1 MTKALL
7 TFIRK
12 TEMSNISSLS
22 SLYSMVKTENHL
34 RGQNL
39 QKLTDIFAGNQ
50 FDSIKQN
57 LLFHSVYKRSD

>member
-12 TEMSNISSLS
+12 TEMYYISSLLG
-22 SLYSMVKTENHL
+22 LYSMVKTENHL

-39 QKLTDIFAGNQ
+39 QTLTDIFAGNQ